1 MHVKLI
7 DSDDDVAA
15 FEALAIVQEDTRKL
29 HCKCVQHGGTFNV
42 NIEML
47 YLRLHWKVQA
57 YLSVKVLA
65 VVVRRPQLSFQD
77 G

>member
-7 DSDDDVAA
+7 DSDDGVAV

-29 HCKCVQHGGTFNV
+29 HCKYVQHGGTFNV
-42 NIEML
+42 DIEML
-47 YLRLHWKVQA
+47 HLRLHWKVQA

-65 VVVRRPQLSFQD
+65 VVVRRPQSSFLD